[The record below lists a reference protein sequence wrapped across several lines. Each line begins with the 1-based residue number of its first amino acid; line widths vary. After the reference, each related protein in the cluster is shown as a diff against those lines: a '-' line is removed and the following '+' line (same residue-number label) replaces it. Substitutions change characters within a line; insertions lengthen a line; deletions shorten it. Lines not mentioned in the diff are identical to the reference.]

1 MAQVVTDTLESRVYT
16 DEETD
21 CWLWRGGWTSGDGY
35 GKVWYAGKS
44 WMAHRLV
51 WTFMVGRIPP
61 DLVLDHY
68 HCFNRACVN
77 PRHLQLVT
85 SAENTHRGEAV
96 LFRKGQKYDG

>member
-1 MAQVVTDTLESRVYT
+1 
-16 DEETD
+16 
-21 CWLWRGGWTSGDGY
+21 
-35 GKVWYAGKS
+35 
-44 WMAHRLV
+44 
-51 WTFMVGRIPP
+51 
-61 DLVLDHY
+61 VLDHY